1 MTTSDL
7 NLAASGGMQGLISY
21 SVSGKKKR
29 RPVSAGSIKPEF
41 RSLKNLQVQKAPSE
55 NLFSSKS
62 SLDMIETNES
72 YSKTNK
78 TTKTKN
84 EINVTKKSSAFSL
97 LDDLHKLNSGI
108 LY

>member
-1 MTTSDL
+1 
-7 NLAASGGMQGLISY
+7 
-21 SVSGKKKR
+21 
-29 RPVSAGSIKPEF
+29 
-41 RSLKNLQVQKAPSE
+41 
-55 NLFSSKS
+55 
-62 SLDMIETNES
+62 MIETNES

-84 EINVTKKSSAFSL
+84 ENNVTKKSSAFSL